1 LRKKSAQPFVT
12 AQYTQILQCP
22 SAASEHQDQRQDMNR
37 RAVARRAAGRR
48 QFTVDQVANPE
59 TVQIFAE
66 QRQPALRGQRFVRPR
81 QLERQL
87 ASPPCA
93 VNDSSVPASWNDNT
107 VCEDPTAPS
116 R

>member
-1 LRKKSAQPFVT
+1 
-12 AQYTQILQCP
+12 
-22 SAASEHQDQRQDMNR
+22 MNR

-48 QFTVDQVANPE
+48 QFTVNQVANPE

-66 QRQPALRGQRFVRPR
+66 QRQPAL
-81 QLERQL
+81 
-87 ASPPCA
+87 
-93 VNDSSVPASWNDNT
+93 NDSSVPANWNDNT